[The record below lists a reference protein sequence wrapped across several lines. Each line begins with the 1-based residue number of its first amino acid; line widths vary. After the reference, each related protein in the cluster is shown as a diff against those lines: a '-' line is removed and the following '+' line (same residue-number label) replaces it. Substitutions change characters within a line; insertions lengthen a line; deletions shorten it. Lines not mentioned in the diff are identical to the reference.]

1 MNFNKCVDTQ
11 AITNSTCDL
20 KVFLDDV
27 AKGPGLTF
35 IAFTEAMS
43 TMDVT
48 QLWSVMFFMM
58 LLTLGIGT
66 MLGTYET
73 VRSTI
78 VDLKVIP
85 LRKELVSCKHPIYSL
100 LINHRYLAIT

>member
-1 MNFNKCVDTQ
+1 MCIRDR
-11 AITNSTCDL
+11 
-20 KVFLDDV
+20 

-48 QLWSVMFFMM
+48 QLWSIMFFMM

-66 MLGTYET
+66 MLGTYEA
-73 VRSTI
+73 VRSTVI
-78 VDLKVIP
+78 DLKIIP
-85 LRKELVSCKHPIYSL
+85 FRNELVSCKYSRIVWFFLKLYSDYTSYIY
-100 LINHRYLAIT
+100 

>member
-11 AITNSTCDL
+11 PITNATCDL

-58 LLTLGIGT
+58 LLTLGIGS
-66 MLGTYET
+66 MLGTYEAVRTT
-73 VRSTI
+73 VI
-78 VDLKVIP
+78 DLKIIP
-85 LRKELVSCKHPIYSL
+85 VRKEFVSCKFSMVFL
-100 LINHRYLAIT
+100 FVFE